1 MPDLMKWFPVTPA
14 EALGAFLSVV
24 LVYATILLLTRL
36 FGLRSFSKMS
46 TGDFAMTVAV
56 GSLFGTAVA
65 NPNPTVG
72 VSLVAFIGLFA
83 GQWLIAWART
93 RSSLASHAVDNEP
106 VLLMKGET
114 ILHDNMR
121 RTNVNEADLRAKL
134 REANV
139 LRLEE
144 VQAVV
149 FETTGDISVLHSAD
163 PTPVEPWLLE
173 GVIGGD
179 QAAGEEVPGRG

>member
-1 MPDLMKWFPVTPA
+1 MPDFWKWFPVTPA
-14 EALGAFLSVV
+14 EALGAAASVV
-24 LVYATILLLTRL
+24 VIYGAILLLTRI

-72 VSLVAFIGLFA
+72 VSLVAFAGLFA
-83 GQWLIAWART
+83 GQWALAKARS
-93 RSSLASHAVDNEP
+93 RSSHATHVLDNEP
-106 VLLMKGET
+106 VLLMKGRE

-121 RTNVNEADLRAKL
+121 RTKVSEADLRAKL

-139 LRLEE
+139 LRLEQ
-144 VQAVV
+144 VRAVV
-149 FETTGDISVLHSAD
+149 FETTGDVSVLHAD
-163 PTPVEPWLLE
+163 DDTVIEPWLLE
-173 GVIGGD
+173 GVVDGD
-179 QAAGEEVPGRG
+179 GAAGRRHLSG